1 MTQEIIS
8 LMGTLLMLVLLQAVL
23 GFDNLLYIAI
33 ESKKAPKDKQSMVR
47 KTGIGIAIFFRL
59 LLLLFLIKLIER
71 FENPFFTINNEF
83 ISLSMNLESLII
95 LLGGIFILYTSVK
108 EIWHMLNYEE
118 NLETKKSN
126 SARKSIF
133 MIVLMNLVFS
143 FDSILSAMA
152 LTENNYIIAIA
163 IIIGGFLMII
173 AANKVSEFLQKN
185 RMYEVLGLF
194 ILFLVGIMLI
204 SDGGYQSKMT
214 IMDHPITSMSKST
227 FYFILVIL
235 ILIDVVQ
242 TKYQKNLLKRSEL
255 KKVIK

>member
-8 LMGTLLMLVLLQAVL
+8 SLGTLLMLVLLQAVL
-23 GFDNLLYIAI
+23 GFDNLLYIAL
-33 ESKKAPKDKQSMVR
+33 ESKKAPEDKQSMVR

-59 LLLLFLIKLIER
+59 ILLLFLVKLIEK
-71 FENPFFTINNEF
+71 FEHPFIYLDYEF
-83 ISLSMNLESLII
+83 ISLKMNLESLII
-95 LLGGIFILYTSVK
+95 LLGGVFILYTSIK
-108 EIWHMLNYEE
+108 EIWHMLSYEDNIE
-118 NLETKKSN
+118 VKTSN
-126 SARKSIF
+126 SAAKSIF

-152 LTENNYIIAIA
+152 LTENNYLIAIA
-163 IIIGGFLMII
+163 IIIGGILMIV
-173 AANKVSEFLQKN
+173 AANKVAEFLQKN

-204 SDGGYQSKMT
+204 SDGGAQAKMAV
-214 IMDHPITSMSKST
+214 MNHPITAMSKST

-242 TKYQKNLLKRSEL
+242 TKYQKNILKRSKLGKE
-255 KKVIK
+255 